1 MTIIVEDGTLV
12 SGANSYVSLA
22 SARAYALA
30 RGITLSAIDATLK
43 AIMLEA
49 MDYLESFS
57 SRFKGELVDRDQA
70 LSWPRTGVDIESWS
84 WSSTEI
90 PRQVINAQNALIIEI
105 NSGEDPN
112 NPSIATLPV
121 IRKKVDGA
129 VEVEYANPGQALKV
143 SKTQPSRTHIN
154 LLINNS
160 GLFAVRS

>member
-30 RGITLSAIDATLK
+30 RGITLSAVDSTLK
-43 AIMLEA
+43 AIILEA

-57 SRFKGELVDRDQA
+57 SRFKGDRVSRDQA
-70 LSWPRTGVDIESWS
+70 LSWPRTGVDIEGWS

-105 NSGEDPN
+105 NSGEDPH
-112 NPSIATLPV
+112 NPTIATLPT

-143 SKTQPSRTHIN
+143 TKTQASRTHIN

-160 GLFAVRS
+160 GLFAIRS